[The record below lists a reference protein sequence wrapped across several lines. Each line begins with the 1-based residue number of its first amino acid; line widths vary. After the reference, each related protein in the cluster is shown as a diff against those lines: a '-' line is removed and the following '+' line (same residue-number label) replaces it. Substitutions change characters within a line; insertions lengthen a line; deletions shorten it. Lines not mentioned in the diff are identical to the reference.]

1 MLKVVSTNIVSPL
14 GMSSQ
19 ENWRAVMQGRSA
31 LRRLENYKGIPLPF
45 VASVFTPEQVEEL
58 AIEGFTRFESLAI
71 RSIAEAL
78 THTDLDVHGERTI
91 FILSTTKADV
101 EELGFA
107 EERDGDYHRPALSA
121 QRIAEHIGIGGGAIV
136 CCNACISGVS
146 AQILADRL
154 ISAGHYNNAVV
165 CGADLVSSFTASG
178 FLSFK
183 SLSNEAC
190 RPFDADRQGLNLGEA
205 AATIVF
211 TRADSLREGDWLFE
225 RGEMDNDAFHL
236 STPAPSGEGARKVLE
251 AVMKG
256 RDVSELAFVSAH
268 GTATMFNDQM
278 ESVAIEKAGL
288 SAVPLTALKGW
299 FGHTLGA
306 SGVLEVIF
314 GMMAVSES
322 VVLPLR
328 GFREIGVSGKV
339 NLSSELRATDK
350 NSFLKMISGFGGCNA
365 AALYRR
371 VREGKERETAPEL
384 KEADHSMSEAVPELK
399 ETAHLEAAHLEAA
412 HLEAAHSMGETA
424 PSLKELHRVHILPDG
439 VTLDGKPLPIQS
451 QGAGLL
457 SEIYKKYVGDYPKY
471 HKMDALSRLAFLA
484 TELLLSRGDVPQ
496 DSKRATILF
505 NRTSSVVADRCHLG
519 SIAKPGEFYPSPSV
533 FLGTLPN
540 IATGEIAIRHGYTGE
555 TSLYITDFRD
565 EALMEKVVS
574 SSFSQGGFR
583 SLICGFVDCESVD
596 SGFVNS
602 EFVDGDRGDRFEA
615 DLKILVS
622 NNFRNN

>member
-58 AIEGFTRFESLAI
+58 AVEGFTRFESLAI
-71 RSIAEAL
+71 RSITEAL

-107 EERDGDYHRPALSA
+107 AERDGDYHRPALSA
-121 QRIAEHIGIGGGAIV
+121 QRIAEHVGIGGGAIV

-154 ISAGHYNNAVV
+154 ISCGHYDNAVV

-211 TRADSLREGDWLFE
+211 TRADSLRDGDWLFE

-256 RDVSELAFVSAH
+256 RDASELAFVSAH

-288 SAVPLTALKGW
+288 SSVPLTALKGW

-306 SGVLEVIF
+306 SGVLEVIL

-339 NLSSELRATDK
+339 NLSPELRATDK

-371 VREGKERETAPEL
+371 VRAGMERETAPGLE
-384 KEADHSMSEAVPELK
+384 KAAHSKGETAPELK
-399 ETAHLEAAHLEAA
+399 ETAHLMGEAAP
-412 HLEAAHSMGETA
+412 G
-424 PSLKELHRVHILPDG
+424 LKELHRVHILPDG
-439 VTLDGKPLPIQS
+439 VTLDGRPLPVQS

-457 SEIYKKYVGDYPKY
+457 SEIYRKYVGDYPKY

-496 DSKRATILF
+496 DSERATILF

-519 SIAKPGEFYPSPSV
+519 SIAKSGEFYPSPSV

-565 EALMEKVVS
+565 EALMKKVVS
-574 SSFSQGGFR
+574 SSFSLGGFR
-583 SLICGFVDCESVD
+583 SLICGFVDCEFVD
-596 SGFVNS
+596 S
-602 EFVDGDRGDRFEA
+602 FEA
-615 DLKILVS
+615 ELKILV
-622 NNFRNN
+622 RNN

>member
-58 AIEGFTRFESLAI
+58 ALEGFTRFESLAI
-71 RSIAEAL
+71 RSVTEAL

-107 EERDGDYHRPALSA
+107 AERDGDYHRPALSA
-121 QRIAEHIGIGGGAIV
+121 QRIAEYVGIGGGAIV

-154 ISAGHYNNAVV
+154 ISTGHYDNAVV

-211 TRADSLREGDWLFE
+211 TRADSLREGDWLLE
-225 RGEMDNDAFHL
+225 HGEMDNDAFHL

-256 RDVSELAFVSAH
+256 RDASELAFVSAH

-306 SGVLEVIF
+306 SGVLEVIL

-339 NLSSELRATDK
+339 NVSSELRATDK

-371 VREGKERETAPEL
+371 VREGKERETVPEL
-384 KEADHSMSEAVPELK
+384 KEADHSK
-399 ETAHLEAAHLEAA
+399 
-412 HLEAAHSMGETA
+412 GETA
-424 PSLKELHRVHILPDG
+424 PSLKELHRVHILPDR
-439 VTLDGKPLPIQS
+439 VTLDGRPLPIQS

-457 SEIYKKYVGDYPKY
+457 SEIYRKYVGDYPKY

-496 DSKRATILF
+496 DSGRATILF

-565 EALMEKVVS
+565 EALMKKVVS

-583 SLICGFVDCESVD
+583 SLICGFVDCEFVD
-596 SGFVNS
+596 GGFVNN

-615 DLKILVS
+615 DLKILV
-622 NNFRNN
+622 RNN

>member
-71 RSIAEAL
+71 RSVTEAL

-101 EELGFA
+101 EELGFTA
-107 EERDGDYHRPALSA
+107 ERDGDYHRPALSA
-121 QRIAEHIGIGGGAIV
+121 QRIAGHIGIGGGVIV

-154 ISAGHYNNAVV
+154 ISTGHYDNAVV

-256 RDVSELAFVSAH
+256 RDASELAFVSAH

-306 SGVLEVIF
+306 SGVLEVIL

-339 NLSSELRATDK
+339 NVSSELRATDK

-384 KEADHSMSEAVPELK
+384 KEA
-399 ETAHLEAAHLEAA
+399 
-412 HLEAAHSMGETA
+412 AHSMGETVPELKEVA
-424 PSLKELHRVHILPDG
+424 HSMGEAVPSLKELHRVHILPDG

-496 DSKRATILF
+496 DSGRATILF

-565 EALMEKVVS
+565 EALMKKVVS

-583 SLICGFVDCESVD
+583 SLICGFVDCEFVD
-596 SGFVNS
+596 GGFVNS

-615 DLKILVS
+615 DLKILV
-622 NNFRNN
+622 RNN

>member
-58 AIEGFTRFESLAI
+58 AVEGFTRFESLAI
-71 RSIAEAL
+71 RSITEAL

-107 EERDGDYHRPALSA
+107 AEMDGDYHRPALSA
-121 QRIAEHIGIGGGAIV
+121 QRIAEHVGIGGGAIV

-154 ISAGHYNNAVV
+154 ISCGHYDNAVV

-211 TRADSLREGDWLFE
+211 TRADSLRDGDWLFE

-256 RDVSELAFVSAH
+256 RDASELAFVSAH

-288 SAVPLTALKGW
+288 SSVPLTALKGW

-306 SGVLEVIF
+306 SGVLEVIS

-339 NLSSELRATDK
+339 NLSPELRATDK

-371 VREGKERETAPEL
+371 VREGMERETAPGLE
-384 KEADHSMSEAVPELK
+384 EAAHSKGETAPELK
-399 ETAHLEAAHLEAA
+399 ETAHLMGEAAP
-412 HLEAAHSMGETA
+412 G
-424 PSLKELHRVHILPDG
+424 LKELHRIHILPDG
-439 VTLDGKPLPIQS
+439 VTLDGRPLPVQS

-457 SEIYKKYVGDYPKY
+457 SEIYRKYVGDYPKY
-471 HKMDALSRLAFLA
+471 HKMDSLSRLAFLA

-496 DSKRATILF
+496 DSERATILF

-565 EALMEKVVS
+565 EALMKKVVS
-574 SSFSQGGFR
+574 SSFSLGGFR
-583 SLICGFVDCESVD
+583 SLICGFVDCE
-596 SGFVNS
+596 
-602 EFVDGDRGDRFEA
+602 FVDGDRGNRFEA
-615 DLKILVS
+615 DLKILVK
-622 NNFRNN
+622 NIG

>member
-58 AIEGFTRFESLAI
+58 AVEGFTRFESLAI
-71 RSIAEAL
+71 RSITEAL

-107 EERDGDYHRPALSA
+107 AERDGDYHRPALSA
-121 QRIAEHIGIGGGAIV
+121 QRIAEHVGIGGGAIV

-154 ISAGHYNNAVV
+154 ISCGHYDNAVV

-211 TRADSLREGDWLFE
+211 TRADSLRDGDWLFE

-256 RDVSELAFVSAH
+256 RDASELAFVSAH

-288 SAVPLTALKGW
+288 SSVPLTALKGW

-306 SGVLEVIF
+306 SGVLEVIL

-339 NLSSELRATDK
+339 NLSPELRATDK

-371 VREGKERETAPEL
+371 VREGMERETAPEL
-384 KEADHSMSEAVPELK
+384 KE
-399 ETAHLEAAHLEAA
+399 TAHLMGEAAP
-412 HLEAAHSMGETA
+412 G
-424 PSLKELHRVHILPDG
+424 LKELHRVHILPDG
-439 VTLDGKPLPIQS
+439 VTLDGMRLSVQS

-457 SEIYKKYVGDYPKY
+457 SEIYRKYVRDYPKY
-471 HKMDALSRLAFLA
+471 HKMDSLSRLAFLA

-496 DSKRATILF
+496 DSERATILF

-565 EALMEKVVS
+565 EALMKKVVG
-574 SSFSQGGFR
+574 SSFSLGGFR
-583 SLICGFVDCESVD
+583 SLICGFVDC
-596 SGFVNS
+596 
-602 EFVDGDRGDRFEA
+602 DRGDSFEA
-615 DLKILVS
+615 DLKILVK
-622 NNFRNN
+622 NIG

>member
-45 VASVFTPEQVEEL
+45 VASVFTPEQVEKL
-58 AIEGFTRFESLAI
+58 AVEGFTRFESLAI
-71 RSIAEAL
+71 RSITEAL

-107 EERDGDYHRPALSA
+107 AERDGDYHRPALSA
-121 QRIAEHIGIGGGAIV
+121 QRIAEHVGIGGGAIV

-154 ISAGHYNNAVV
+154 ISCGHYDNAVV

-211 TRADSLREGDWLFE
+211 TRADSLRDGDWLFE

-256 RDVSELAFVSAH
+256 RDASELAFVSAH

-288 SAVPLTALKGW
+288 SSVPLTALKGW

-306 SGVLEVIF
+306 SGVLEVIL

-339 NLSSELRATDK
+339 NLSPELRATDK

-371 VREGKERETAPEL
+371 VREGMERETVPGLEKAAHSKGETAPEL
-384 KEADHSMSEAVPELK
+384 KE
-399 ETAHLEAAHLEAA
+399 T
-412 HLEAAHSMGETA
+412 AHSMGEAA
-424 PSLKELHRVHILPDG
+424 PGLKELHRVHILPDG
-439 VTLDGKPLPIQS
+439 VTLDGRPLPVQS

-457 SEIYKKYVGDYPKY
+457 SEIYRKYVGDYPKY
-471 HKMDALSRLAFLA
+471 HKMDSLSRLAFLA

-496 DSKRATILF
+496 DSGRATILF

-565 EALMEKVVS
+565 EALMKKVVS
-574 SSFSQGGFR
+574 SSFSPGGFR
-583 SLICGFVDCESVD
+583 SLICGFVDC
-596 SGFVNS
+596 
-602 EFVDGDRGDRFEA
+602 DRGDSFEA
-615 DLKILVS
+615 DLKILVK
-622 NNFRNN
+622 NIG

>member
-58 AIEGFTRFESLAI
+58 AVGGFTRFESLAI
-71 RSIAEAL
+71 RSITEAL

-107 EERDGDYHRPALSA
+107 TERDGDYHRPALSA
-121 QRIAEHIGIGGGAIV
+121 QRIAEHVGIGGGAIV

-154 ISAGHYNNAVV
+154 ISCGHYDNAVV

-190 RPFDADRQGLNLGEA
+190 RLFDADRQGLNLGEA

-211 TRADSLREGDWLFE
+211 TRADSLRDGDWLFE

-256 RDVSELAFVSAH
+256 RDASELAFVSAH

-288 SAVPLTALKGW
+288 SSVPLTALKGW

-306 SGVLEVIF
+306 SGVLEVIL

-339 NLSSELRATDK
+339 NLSPELRATDK

-371 VREGKERETAPEL
+371 VREGMERETVPGLEDA
-384 KEADHSMSEAVPELK
+384 AHSKGETAPELK
-399 ETAHLEAAHLEAA
+399 ETAHLMGEAAP
-412 HLEAAHSMGETA
+412 G
-424 PSLKELHRVHILPDG
+424 LKELHRVHILPDG
-439 VTLDGKPLPIQS
+439 VTLDGRPLPVQS

-457 SEIYKKYVGDYPKY
+457 SEIYRKYVGDYPKY

-496 DSKRATILF
+496 DSGRATILF

-565 EALMEKVVS
+565 EALMKKVVS
-574 SSFSQGGFR
+574 SSFSLGGFR
-583 SLICGFVDCESVD
+583 SLICGFVDC
-596 SGFVNS
+596 
-602 EFVDGDRGDRFEA
+602 DRGDSFEA
-615 DLKILVS
+615 DLKILVK
-622 NNFRNN
+622 NIG

>member
-1 MLKVVSTNIVSPL
+1 M
-14 GMSSQ
+14 
-19 ENWRAVMQGRSA
+19 
-31 LRRLENYKGIPLPF
+31 
-45 VASVFTPEQVEEL
+45 
-58 AIEGFTRFESLAI
+58 
-71 RSIAEAL
+71 
-78 THTDLDVHGERTI
+78 
-91 FILSTTKADV
+91 
-101 EELGFA
+101 
-107 EERDGDYHRPALSA
+107 
-121 QRIAEHIGIGGGAIV
+121 
-136 CCNACISGVS
+136 
-146 AQILADRL
+146 
-154 ISAGHYNNAVV
+154 
-165 CGADLVSSFTASG
+165 SSFTASG

-211 TRADSLREGDWLFE
+211 TRADNLREGDWLFE

-256 RDVSELAFVSAH
+256 RDASELAFVSAH

-288 SAVPLTALKGW
+288 SSVPLTALKGW

-306 SGVLEVIF
+306 SGVLEVIL

-339 NLSSELRATDK
+339 NISPELRATDK

-371 VREGKERETAPEL
+371 VREGMERETAPGLE
-384 KEADHSMSEAVPELK
+384 KAAHSKGETAPELK
-399 ETAHLEAAHLEAA
+399 ETAHLMGEAAP
-412 HLEAAHSMGETA
+412 G
-424 PSLKELHRVHILPDG
+424 LKELHRVHILPDG
-439 VTLDGKPLPIQS
+439 VTLDGRPLPVQS

-457 SEIYKKYVGDYPKY
+457 SEIYRKYVGDYPKY

-496 DSKRATILF
+496 DSGRATILF

-565 EALMEKVVS
+565 EALMKKVVG
-574 SSFSQGGFR
+574 SSFSMGGFR
-583 SLICGFVDCESVD
+583 SLICGFVDC
-596 SGFVNS
+596 
-602 EFVDGDRGDRFEA
+602 DRGDSFEA
-615 DLKILVS
+615 DLKILVK
-622 NNFRNN
+622 NIG

>member
-19 ENWRAVMQGRSA
+19 ENWRAVMQGRSS

-58 AIEGFTRFESLAI
+58 AVEGFTRFESLAI
-71 RSIAEAL
+71 RSITEAL

-107 EERDGDYHRPALSA
+107 AERDGDYHRPALSA
-121 QRIAEHIGIGGGAIV
+121 QRIAEHVGIGGGAIV

-154 ISAGHYNNAVV
+154 ISCGHYDDAVV

-211 TRADSLREGDWLFE
+211 TRADSLRDGDWLFE

-256 RDVSELAFVSAH
+256 RDASELAFVSAH

-288 SAVPLTALKGW
+288 SSVPLTALKGW

-306 SGVLEVIF
+306 SGVLEVIL

-339 NLSSELRATDK
+339 NLSPELRATDK

-371 VREGKERETAPEL
+371 VRAGMERETAPGLEKAAHSKGETAPEL
-384 KEADHSMSEAVPELK
+384 KK
-399 ETAHLEAAHLEAA
+399 TANL
-412 HLEAAHSMGETA
+412 MGETA
-424 PSLKELHRVHILPDG
+424 PGLKELHRVHILPDG
-439 VTLDGKPLPIQS
+439 VTLDGRPLPVQS

-457 SEIYKKYVGDYPKY
+457 SEIYRKYVGDYPKY

-496 DSKRATILF
+496 DSGRATILF

-565 EALMEKVVS
+565 EALMKKVVS
-574 SSFSQGGFR
+574 SSFSLGGFR
-583 SLICGFVDCESVD
+583 SLICGFVDC
-596 SGFVNS
+596 
-602 EFVDGDRGDRFEA
+602 DRGDSFEA
-615 DLKILVS
+615 DLKILVK
-622 NNFRNN
+622 NIG

>member
-19 ENWRAVMQGRSA
+19 ENWHAVMQGRSA

-71 RSIAEAL
+71 HSIAEAL

-101 EELGFA
+101 EELGFTA
-107 EERDGDYHRPALSA
+107 ERDGDYHRPALSA
-121 QRIAEHIGIGGGAIV
+121 KRIAEHVGIGGGAIV

-154 ISAGHYNNAVV
+154 ISTGHYDNAVV

-256 RDVSELAFVSAH
+256 RDASELAFVSAH

-306 SGVLEVIF
+306 SGVLEVIL

-339 NLSSELRATDK
+339 NVSSELRATDK

-384 KEADHSMSEAVPELK
+384 KEADHSMSETVPELK
-399 ETAHLEAAHLEAA
+399 ETAHLEAAHL
-412 HLEAAHSMGETA
+412 MGEA
-424 PSLKELHRVHILPDG
+424 VPSLKELHRVHILPDG

-457 SEIYKKYVGDYPKY
+457 SEIYRKYVGDYPKY

-565 EALMEKVVS
+565 EALMKKVVS

-583 SLICGFVDCESVD
+583 SLICGFVDC
-596 SGFVNS
+596 GFVNR
-602 EFVDGDRGDRFEA
+602 EFADGDRGDRFEA
-615 DLKILVS
+615 DLKILV
-622 NNFRNN
+622 RNN

>member
-58 AIEGFTRFESLAI
+58 AVEGFTRFESLAI
-71 RSIAEAL
+71 RSITEAL

-107 EERDGDYHRPALSA
+107 AERDGDYHRPALSA
-121 QRIAEHIGIGGGAIV
+121 QRIAEHVGIGGGAIV

-154 ISAGHYNNAVV
+154 ISCGHYDNAVV

-211 TRADSLREGDWLFE
+211 TRADSLRDGDWLFE

-256 RDVSELAFVSAH
+256 RDASELAFVSAH

-288 SAVPLTALKGW
+288 SSVPLTALKGW

-306 SGVLEVIF
+306 SGVLEVIL

-339 NLSSELRATDK
+339 NLSPELRATDK

-371 VREGKERETAPEL
+371 VREGMERETAPGLE
-384 KEADHSMSEAVPELK
+384 KAAHSKGETAPELK
-399 ETAHLEAAHLEAA
+399 ETAHLMGEAAP
-412 HLEAAHSMGETA
+412 G
-424 PSLKELHRVHILPDG
+424 LKELHRVHILPDG
-439 VTLDGKPLPIQS
+439 VTLDGMRLSVQS

-457 SEIYKKYVGDYPKY
+457 SEIYRKYVRDYPKY
-471 HKMDALSRLAFLA
+471 HKMDSLSRLAFLA

-496 DSKRATILF
+496 DSERATILF

-565 EALMEKVVS
+565 EALMKKVVG
-574 SSFSQGGFR
+574 SSFSLGGFR
-583 SLICGFVDCESVD
+583 SLICGFVDC
-596 SGFVNS
+596 
-602 EFVDGDRGDRFEA
+602 DRGDSFEA
-615 DLKILVS
+615 DLKILVK
-622 NNFRNN
+622 NIG

>member
-19 ENWRAVMQGRSA
+19 ENWHAVMQGRSA

-45 VASVFTPEQVEEL
+45 VASVFTLEQVEDL

-71 RSIAEAL
+71 RSVTEAL

-107 EERDGDYHRPALSA
+107 AERDGDYHRPALSA
-121 QRIAEHIGIGGGAIV
+121 KRIAEHVGIGGGAIV

-154 ISAGHYNNAVV
+154 ISAGHYDNAVV

-211 TRADSLREGDWLFE
+211 TRADSLREGNWLFE
-225 RGEMDNDAFHL
+225 CGEMDNDAFHL

-256 RDVSELAFVSAH
+256 RDASELAFVSAH

-306 SGVLEVIF
+306 SGVLEVIL

-339 NLSSELRATDK
+339 NVSSGLRATDK
-350 NSFLKMISGFGGCNA
+350 DSFLKMISGFGGCNA
-365 AALYRR
+365 AAFYRR
-371 VREGKERETAPEL
+371 VREGKERETVPEL
-384 KEADHSMSEAVPELK
+384 KEADHSMSETAPGLK
-399 ETAHLEAAHLEAA
+399 ETAHLET
-412 HLEAAHSMGETA
+412 AHSKGEA
-424 PSLKELHRVHILPDG
+424 VPSLKELHRVHILPDG

-457 SEIYKKYVGDYPKY
+457 SEIYRKYVGDYPKY

-496 DSKRATILF
+496 DSGRATILF

-540 IATGEIAIRHGYTGE
+540 IATGEITIRHGYTGE

-565 EALMEKVVS
+565 EALMKKVVS

-583 SLICGFVDCESVD
+583 SLICGFVDCEFVD
-596 SGFVNS
+596 GGFVNR

-615 DLKILVS
+615 DLKILVK
-622 NNFRNN
+622 NIG

>member
-58 AIEGFTRFESLAI
+58 AIDGFTRFESLAI
-71 RSIAEAL
+71 HSIAEAL

-101 EELGFA
+101 EELGFTA
-107 EERDGDYHRPALSA
+107 ERDGDYHRPALSA
-121 QRIAEHIGIGGGAIV
+121 QRIAEYVGIGGGAIV

-154 ISAGHYNNAVV
+154 ISTGHYDNAVV

-211 TRADSLREGDWLFE
+211 TRADSRREGDWLFE

-256 RDVSELAFVSAH
+256 RDASELAFVSAH

-306 SGVLEVIF
+306 SGVLEVIL
-314 GMMAVSES
+314 GMKAVSES

-328 GFREIGVSGKV
+328 GFMEIGVSGKV
-339 NLSSELRATDK
+339 NVSSELRATDK

-371 VREGKERETAPEL
+371 VREGKEREAVPEL
-384 KEADHSMSEAVPELK
+384 KEADHSMGEIAPELK
-399 ETAHLEAAHLEAA
+399 ETDHL
-412 HLEAAHSMGETA
+412 MGETA
-424 PSLKELHRVHILPDG
+424 PSLKELHRVHILPDR
-439 VTLDGKPLPIQS
+439 VTLDGRPLPIQS

-457 SEIYKKYVGDYPKY
+457 SEIYRKYVGDYPKY

-496 DSKRATILF
+496 DSGRATILF

-565 EALMEKVVS
+565 EALMKNVIG

-583 SLICGFVDCESVD
+583 SLICGFVDCE
-596 SGFVNS
+596 FVNS

-615 DLKILVS
+615 DLKILV
-622 NNFRNN
+622 RNN

>member
-45 VASVFTPEQVEEL
+45 VASVFTLEQVEEL
-58 AIEGFTRFESLAI
+58 AVEGFTRFESLAI
-71 RSIAEAL
+71 RSITEAL
-78 THTDLDVHGERTI
+78 IHTDLDVHGERTI

-107 EERDGDYHRPALSA
+107 TERDGDYHRPALSA
-121 QRIAEHIGIGGGAIV
+121 QRIAEHVGIGGGAIV

-154 ISAGHYNNAVV
+154 ISCGHYDNAVV

-211 TRADSLREGDWLFE
+211 TRADSLRDGDWLFE

-256 RDVSELAFVSAH
+256 RDASELAFVSAH

-288 SAVPLTALKGW
+288 SSVPLTALKGW

-306 SGVLEVIF
+306 SGVLEVIL

-339 NLSSELRATDK
+339 NLSPELRATDK

-371 VREGKERETAPEL
+371 VREGMERETAPEL
-384 KEADHSMSEAVPELK
+384 KG
-399 ETAHLEAAHLEAA
+399 TAHLMGEAAP
-412 HLEAAHSMGETA
+412 G
-424 PSLKELHRVHILPDG
+424 LKELHRVHILPDG
-439 VTLDGKPLPIQS
+439 VTLDGRPLPVQS

-457 SEIYKKYVGDYPKY
+457 SEIYRKYVGDYPKY
-471 HKMDALSRLAFLA
+471 HKMDSLSRLAFLA
-484 TELLLSRGDVPQ
+484 TELLLSRGNVPQ
-496 DSKRATILF
+496 DSGRATILF

-565 EALMEKVVS
+565 EALMKKVVS
-574 SSFSQGGFR
+574 SSFSLGGFR
-583 SLICGFVDCESVD
+583 SLICGFVDC
-596 SGFVNS
+596 
-602 EFVDGDRGDRFEA
+602 DRGDSFEA
-615 DLKILVS
+615 DLKILV
-622 NNFRNN
+622 RNN

>member
-71 RSIAEAL
+71 RSITEAL

-107 EERDGDYHRPALSA
+107 AERDGDYHRPALSA
-121 QRIAEHIGIGGGAIV
+121 KRIAEHVGIGGGAIV

-154 ISAGHYNNAVV
+154 ISAGYYNNAVV

-236 STPAPSGEGARKVLE
+236 STPAPSGEGAKKVLE

-256 RDVSELAFVSAH
+256 RDASELAFVSAH

-306 SGVLEVIF
+306 SGVLEVIL

-339 NLSSELRATDK
+339 NVSSELRVTDK

-371 VREGKERETAPEL
+371 VRVGMEQEAVSGLEEAAHSKGET
-384 KEADHSMSEAVPELK
+384 VPELK
-399 ETAHLEAAHLEAA
+399 ETAHLETAHL
-412 HLEAAHSMGETA
+412 MGEA
-424 PSLKELHRVHILPDG
+424 VPSLKELHRVHILPDR

-451 QGAGLL
+451 HGAGLL
-457 SEIYKKYVGDYPKY
+457 SEIYRNYVGDYPKY

-565 EALMEKVVS
+565 EALMKKVVG
-574 SSFSQGGFR
+574 SSFSQGGFW
-583 SLICGFVDCESVD
+583 SLICGFVDCEFVD
-596 SGFVNS
+596 GGFVNS
-602 EFVDGDRGDRFEA
+602 EFVDGDRRDRFEA
-615 DLKILVS
+615 DLKILV
-622 NNFRNN
+622 RNN

>member
-58 AIEGFTRFESLAI
+58 AVEGFTRFESLAI
-71 RSIAEAL
+71 RSITEAL

-107 EERDGDYHRPALSA
+107 AERDGDYHRPALSA
-121 QRIAEHIGIGGGAIV
+121 QRIAEHVGIGGGAIV

-154 ISAGHYNNAVV
+154 ISCGHYDNAVV

-211 TRADSLREGDWLFE
+211 TRADSLRDGDWLFE

-236 STPAPSGEGARKVLE
+236 STPAPSGEGARKVME

-256 RDVSELAFVSAH
+256 RDASELAFISAH

-288 SAVPLTALKGW
+288 SSVPLTALKGW

-306 SGVLEVIF
+306 SGVLEVIL

-339 NLSSELRATDK
+339 NLSPELRATDK

-371 VREGKERETAPEL
+371 VREGMERETVPGLEKAAHSKGETAPEL
-384 KEADHSMSEAVPELK
+384 KE
-399 ETAHLEAAHLEAA
+399 T
-412 HLEAAHSMGETA
+412 AHSMGEAA
-424 PSLKELHRVHILPDG
+424 PGLKELHRVHILPDG
-439 VTLDGKPLPIQS
+439 VTLDGRPLPVQS
-451 QGAGLL
+451 HGAGLL
-457 SEIYKKYVGDYPKY
+457 SEIYRKYVGDYPKY

-484 TELLLSRGDVPQ
+484 AELLLSRGDVPQ
-496 DSKRATILF
+496 DSERATILF

-565 EALMEKVVS
+565 EALMKKVVG
-574 SSFSQGGFR
+574 SSFSLGGFR
-583 SLICGFVDCESVD
+583 SLICGFVDC
-596 SGFVNS
+596 
-602 EFVDGDRGDRFEA
+602 DRGDSFEA
-615 DLKILVS
+615 DLKILVK
-622 NNFRNN
+622 NIG

>member
-14 GMSSQ
+14 GMSSK

-58 AIEGFTRFESLAI
+58 AVEGFTRFESLAI
-71 RSIAEAL
+71 RSITEAL

-101 EELGFA
+101 EELGFV
-107 EERDGDYHRPALSA
+107 EEMDGDYHRPALSA
-121 QRIAEHIGIGGGAIV
+121 QRIAEHVGIGGGAIV

-154 ISAGHYNNAVV
+154 ISCGHYDNAVV

-211 TRADSLREGDWLFE
+211 TRADSLRDGDWLFE

-256 RDVSELAFVSAH
+256 RDDSELAFVSVH

-288 SAVPLTALKGW
+288 SSVPLTALKGW

-306 SGVLEVIF
+306 SGVLEVIL

-339 NLSSELRATDK
+339 NLSPELRATDK

-371 VREGKERETAPEL
+371 VREGMERETAPGLEKAAHSKGETAPEL
-384 KEADHSMSEAVPELK
+384 KD
-399 ETAHLEAAHLEAA
+399 TAHLMGEAAP
-412 HLEAAHSMGETA
+412 G
-424 PSLKELHRVHILPDG
+424 LKELHRVHILPDG
-439 VTLDGKPLPIQS
+439 VTLDGRPLPVQS

-457 SEIYKKYVGDYPKY
+457 SEIYRKYVGDYPKY

-496 DSKRATILF
+496 DSGRATILF

-565 EALMEKVVS
+565 EALMKKVVS
-574 SSFSQGGFR
+574 SSFSLGGFR
-583 SLICGFVDCESVD
+583 SLICGFVDC
-596 SGFVNS
+596 
-602 EFVDGDRGDRFEA
+602 DRGDSFEA
-615 DLKILVS
+615 DLKILVK
-622 NNFRNN
+622 NIG

>member
-58 AIEGFTRFESLAI
+58 AVEGFTRFESLAI
-71 RSIAEAL
+71 RSIKEAL

-107 EERDGDYHRPALSA
+107 AERDGDYHRPALSA
-121 QRIAEHIGIGGGAIV
+121 QRIAEHVGIGGGAIV

-154 ISAGHYNNAVV
+154 ISCGHYDNAVV

-211 TRADSLREGDWLFE
+211 TRADSLRDGDWLFE

-256 RDVSELAFVSAH
+256 RDASELAFVSAH

-288 SAVPLTALKGW
+288 SSVPLTALKGW

-306 SGVLEVIF
+306 SGVLEVIL

-339 NLSSELRATDK
+339 NLSPELRATDK

-371 VREGKERETAPEL
+371 VREGMERETAPGLEKTAHSKGETAPEL
-384 KEADHSMSEAVPELK
+384 KE
-399 ETAHLEAAHLEAA
+399 T
-412 HLEAAHSMGETA
+412 AHSMGEAA
-424 PSLKELHRVHILPDG
+424 PGLKELHRVHILPDG
-439 VTLDGKPLPIQS
+439 VTLDGRPLPVQS

-457 SEIYKKYVGDYPKY
+457 SEIYRKYVGDYPKY

-496 DSKRATILF
+496 DSGRATILF

-519 SIAKPGEFYPSPSV
+519 SIAKPGEFYPGPSV

-565 EALMEKVVS
+565 EALMKKVVS
-574 SSFSQGGFR
+574 SSFSPGGFR
-583 SLICGFVDCESVD
+583 SLICGFVDC
-596 SGFVNS
+596 
-602 EFVDGDRGDRFEA
+602 DRGDSFEA
-615 DLKILVS
+615 DLKILVK
-622 NNFRNN
+622 NIG

>member
-45 VASVFTPEQVEEL
+45 VASVFTPEQVEDL

-71 RSIAEAL
+71 RSITEAL

-107 EERDGDYHRPALSA
+107 AERDGDYHRPALSA
-121 QRIAEHIGIGGGAIV
+121 QRIAEHVGIGGGAIV

-154 ISAGHYNNAVV
+154 ISAGYYDNAVV

-211 TRADSLREGDWLFE
+211 MRADSLREGDWLFE

-251 AVMKG
+251 AVMKE
-256 RDVSELAFVSAH
+256 RDASELAFVSAH

-339 NLSSELRATDK
+339 NVSSELRATDK

-371 VREGKERETAPEL
+371 VREGKERETVPEL
-384 KEADHSMSEAVPELK
+384 KEADHSMSETAPELK
-399 ETAHLEAAHLEAA
+399 ETAHLEAAH
-412 HLEAAHSMGETA
+412 SMGEA
-424 PSLKELHRVHILPDG
+424 VPSLKELHRVHILPDG

-451 QGAGLL
+451 QGAGVL
-457 SEIYKKYVGDYPKY
+457 SEIYRKYVGDYPKY

-496 DSKRATILF
+496 DSGRATILF

-565 EALMEKVVS
+565 EALMKNVIG

>member
-45 VASVFTPEQVEEL
+45 VASVFTPEQVEKL
-58 AIEGFTRFESLAI
+58 AVEGFTRFESLAI
-71 RSIAEAL
+71 RSITEAL

-101 EELGFA
+101 EELGFV

-121 QRIAEHIGIGGGAIV
+121 QRIAEHVGIGGGAIV

-154 ISAGHYNNAVV
+154 ISCGHYDNAVV

-211 TRADSLREGDWLFE
+211 TRADSLRDGDWLFE

-256 RDVSELAFVSAH
+256 RDASELAFVSAH

-288 SAVPLTALKGW
+288 SSVPLTALKGW

-306 SGVLEVIF
+306 SGVLEVIL

-339 NLSSELRATDK
+339 NLSPELRATDK

-371 VREGKERETAPEL
+371 VREGMERETAPGLEKAAHSKGETAPEL
-384 KEADHSMSEAVPELK
+384 KE
-399 ETAHLEAAHLEAA
+399 T
-412 HLEAAHSMGETA
+412 AHSMGEAA
-424 PSLKELHRVHILPDG
+424 PGLKELHRVHILPDG
-439 VTLDGKPLPIQS
+439 VTLDGRPLPVQS

-457 SEIYKKYVGDYPKY
+457 SEIYRKYVGDYPKY

-496 DSKRATILF
+496 DSGRATILF

-565 EALMEKVVS
+565 EALMKKVVS
-574 SSFSQGGFR
+574 SSFSLGGFR
-583 SLICGFVDCESVD
+583 SLICGFVDC
-596 SGFVNS
+596 
-602 EFVDGDRGDRFEA
+602 DRGDSFEA
-615 DLKILVS
+615 DLKILVK
-622 NNFRNN
+622 NIG

>member
-71 RSIAEAL
+71 RSITEAL

-107 EERDGDYHRPALSA
+107 AERDGDYHRPALSA
-121 QRIAEHIGIGGGAIV
+121 KRIAEHIGIGGGAIV

-154 ISAGHYNNAVV
+154 ISAGHYDNAVV

-256 RDVSELAFVSAH
+256 RDASELAFVSAH

-339 NLSSELRATDK
+339 NVSSELRATDK

-371 VREGKERETAPEL
+371 VRVGMGQEAVPGLE
-384 KEADHSMSEAVPELK
+384 EADHSKVETAPELK
-399 ETAHLEAAHLEAA
+399 ETAHLEAD
-412 HLEAAHSMGETA
+412 HSMGETA

-451 QGAGLL
+451 QGAGVL
-457 SEIYKKYVGDYPKY
+457 SEIYRKYVGDYPKY

-496 DSKRATILF
+496 DSGRATILF

-565 EALMEKVVS
+565 EALMGKVVG

-583 SLICGFVDCESVD
+583 SLICGFVDCE
-596 SGFVNS
+596 FA
-602 EFVDGDRGDRFEA
+602 DGDRGDRFEA
-615 DLKILVS
+615 DLKILV
-622 NNFRNN
+622 RNN

>member
-71 RSIAEAL
+71 RSITEAL

-121 QRIAEHIGIGGGAIV
+121 QRIAEHVGIGGGAIV

-154 ISAGHYNNAVV
+154 ISTGHYDNAVV

-225 RGEMDNDAFHL
+225 CGEMDNDAFHL

-256 RDVSELAFVSAH
+256 RDASELAFVSAH

-306 SGVLEVIF
+306 SGVLEVIL

-339 NLSSELRATDK
+339 NVSSELRATDK

-371 VREGKERETAPEL
+371 VREGKEREAVPEL
-384 KEADHSMSEAVPELK
+384 KETAHSMSETAPELK
-399 ETAHLEAAHLEAA
+399 ETAHLEAD
-412 HLEAAHSMGETA
+412 HSMGEA
-424 PSLKELHRVHILPDG
+424 VPSLKELHRVHILPGG

-457 SEIYKKYVGDYPKY
+457 REIYRKYVGDYPKY

-505 NRTSSVVADRCHLG
+505 NRTSSVVTDRCHLG

-565 EALMEKVVS
+565 EALMKNVIG

-583 SLICGFVDCESVD
+583 SLICGFVDCE
-596 SGFVNS
+596 FVNS

-615 DLKILVS
+615 DLKILV
-622 NNFRNN
+622 RNN

>member
-45 VASVFTPEQVEEL
+45 VASVFTPEQVEDL

-71 RSIAEAL
+71 RSVTEAL
-78 THTDLDVHGERTI
+78 THMDLDVHGERTI

-121 QRIAEHIGIGGGAIV
+121 KRIAEHVGIGGGAIV

-154 ISAGHYNNAVV
+154 ISAGYYDNAVV

-211 TRADSLREGDWLFE
+211 TRADSLREGDWLLE
-225 RGEMDNDAFHL
+225 HGEMDNDAFHL
-236 STPAPSGEGARKVLE
+236 STPAQSGEGARKVLE

-256 RDVSELAFVSAH
+256 RDASELAFVSAH

-306 SGVLEVIF
+306 SGVLEVIL

-371 VREGKERETAPEL
+371 VRVGMEQETVPELKEAAHSMGETAPEL
-384 KEADHSMSEAVPELK
+384 KEAAHSMS
-399 ETAHLEAAHLEAA
+399 
-412 HLEAAHSMGETA
+412 ETA

-457 SEIYKKYVGDYPKY
+457 SEIYRKYVGDYPKY

-496 DSKRATILF
+496 DSNRATILF

-519 SIAKPGEFYPSPSV
+519 SIAKQGEFYPSPSV

-565 EALMEKVVS
+565 EALMKKVVS

-583 SLICGFVDCESVD
+583 SLICGFVDCEFVD
-596 SGFVNS
+596 GGFVNR
-602 EFVDGDRGDRFEA
+602 EFVDGDRRDRFEA
-615 DLKILVS
+615 DLKILV
-622 NNFRNN
+622 RNN

>member
-31 LRRLENYKGIPLPF
+31 LKRLENYKGIPLPF
-45 VASVFTPEQVEEL
+45 VASVFTPEQVEDL
-58 AIEGFTRFESLAI
+58 AIDGFTRFESLAI

-101 EELGFA
+101 EELGFV
-107 EERDGDYHRPALSA
+107 EEMDGDYHRPALSA
-121 QRIAEHIGIGGGAIV
+121 QRIAEHVGIGGGAIV

-154 ISAGHYNNAVV
+154 ISAGYYDNAVV

-211 TRADSLREGDWLFE
+211 TRADNLREGDWLFE

-256 RDVSELAFVSAH
+256 RDASELAFVSAH

-288 SAVPLTALKGW
+288 SSVPLTALKGW
-299 FGHTLGA
+299 SGHTLGA
-306 SGVLEVIF
+306 SGVLEVIL

-339 NLSSELRATDK
+339 NLSPELRATDK

-371 VREGKERETAPEL
+371 VREGMERETAPGLE
-384 KEADHSMSEAVPELK
+384 KAAHSKGETAPELK
-399 ETAHLEAAHLEAA
+399 ETAHLMGEAAP
-412 HLEAAHSMGETA
+412 G
-424 PSLKELHRVHILPDG
+424 LKELHRVHILPDG
-439 VTLDGKPLPIQS
+439 VTLDGRPLPVQS

-457 SEIYKKYVGDYPKY
+457 SEIYRKYVGDYPKY

-484 TELLLSRGDVPQ
+484 TELLLSRSDVPQ
-496 DSKRATILF
+496 DSGRATILF

-540 IATGEIAIRHGYTGE
+540 IATGEIAIRYGYIGE

-565 EALMEKVVS
+565 EALMKKVVS
-574 SSFSQGGFR
+574 SSFSLGGFR
-583 SLICGFVDCESVD
+583 SLICGFVDC
-596 SGFVNS
+596 
-602 EFVDGDRGDRFEA
+602 DRGDSFEA
-615 DLKILVS
+615 DLKILVK
-622 NNFRNN
+622 NIG

>member
-71 RSIAEAL
+71 RSVTEAL

-107 EERDGDYHRPALSA
+107 AERDGDYHRPALSA
-121 QRIAEHIGIGGGAIV
+121 KRIAGHIGIGGGAIV

-154 ISAGHYNNAVV
+154 ISTGHYDNAVV

-211 TRADSLREGDWLFE
+211 TRADSRREGDWLFE

-256 RDVSELAFVSAH
+256 RDASELAFVSAH

-306 SGVLEVIF
+306 SGVLEVIL

-339 NLSSELRATDK
+339 NVSSGLRATDK

-371 VREGKERETAPEL
+371 VREGMEREAVPELKEAAHSMSETAPEL
-384 KEADHSMSEAVPELK
+384 KE
-399 ETAHLEAAHLEAA
+399 TAHWEAD
-412 HLEAAHSMGETA
+412 HSMGETA

-439 VTLDGKPLPIQS
+439 VTLDGRPLPIQS

-457 SEIYKKYVGDYPKY
+457 SEIYRKYVGDYPKY

-496 DSKRATILF
+496 DSGRATILF

-565 EALMEKVVS
+565 EALMKKVVS

-583 SLICGFVDCESVD
+583 SLICGFVDCEFVD
-596 SGFVNS
+596 GGFVNR

-615 DLKILVS
+615 DLKILVK
-622 NNFRNN
+622 NIG

>member
-19 ENWRAVMQGRSA
+19 ENWRAVMQGRFA

-45 VASVFTPEQVEEL
+45 VASVFTPEQVEKL
-58 AIEGFTRFESLAI
+58 AVEGFTRFESLAI
-71 RSIAEAL
+71 RSIKEAL

-91 FILSTTKADV
+91 FILSTTKGDV
-101 EELGFA
+101 EELGFVA
-107 EERDGDYHRPALSA
+107 ERDGDYHRPALSA
-121 QRIAEHIGIGGGAIV
+121 RRIAEHVGIGGGAIV

-154 ISAGHYNNAVV
+154 ISCGHYDNAVV

-211 TRADSLREGDWLFE
+211 TRADSLRDGDWLFE

-256 RDVSELAFVSAH
+256 RDASELAFVSAH

-306 SGVLEVIF
+306 SGVLEVIL

-339 NLSSELRATDK
+339 NLSPELRATDK

-371 VREGKERETAPEL
+371 VREGMERETAPEL
-384 KEADHSMSEAVPELK
+384 KE
-399 ETAHLEAAHLEAA
+399 T
-412 HLEAAHSMGETA
+412 AHSMGEA
-424 PSLKELHRVHILPDG
+424 VPSLKELHRVHILPDG
-439 VTLDGKPLPIQS
+439 VTLDGRPLPVQS

-457 SEIYKKYVGDYPKY
+457 SEIYRKYVGDYPKY

-484 TELLLSRGDVPQ
+484 TELLLSRSDVPQ
-496 DSKRATILF
+496 DSGRATILF

-565 EALMEKVVS
+565 EALMKKVVS
-574 SSFSQGGFR
+574 SSFSLGGFR
-583 SLICGFVDCESVD
+583 SLICGFVDCEFVD
-596 SGFVNS
+596 GGFVNS

-615 DLKILVS
+615 DLKILV
-622 NNFRNN
+622 RNN

>member
-45 VASVFTPEQVEEL
+45 VASVFTPEQVEKL
-58 AIEGFTRFESLAI
+58 AVEGFTRFESLAI
-71 RSIAEAL
+71 RSITEAL

-107 EERDGDYHRPALSA
+107 AERDGDYHRPALSA
-121 QRIAEHIGIGGGAIV
+121 QRIAEHVGIGGGAIV

-154 ISAGHYNNAVV
+154 ISCGHYDNAVV

-211 TRADSLREGDWLFE
+211 TRADSLRDGDWLFE

-256 RDVSELAFVSAH
+256 RDASELAFVSAH

-288 SAVPLTALKGW
+288 SSVPLTALKGW

-306 SGVLEVIF
+306 SGVLEVIL

-328 GFREIGVSGKV
+328 GFRETGVSGKV
-339 NLSSELRATDK
+339 NLSPELRATDK

-371 VREGKERETAPEL
+371 VREGMERETVPGLEKAAHSKGETAPEL
-384 KEADHSMSEAVPELK
+384 EK
-399 ETAHLEAAHLEAA
+399 
-412 HLEAAHSMGETA
+412 AAHSMGETA
-424 PSLKELHRVHILPDG
+424 PGLKELHRVHILPDG
-439 VTLDGKPLPIQS
+439 VTLDGRPLPVQS

-457 SEIYKKYVGDYPKY
+457 SEIYRKYVGDYPKY

-496 DSKRATILF
+496 DSGRATILF

-565 EALMEKVVS
+565 EALMKKVVS
-574 SSFSQGGFR
+574 SSFSLGGFR
-583 SLICGFVDCESVD
+583 SLICGFVDC
-596 SGFVNS
+596 
-602 EFVDGDRGDRFEA
+602 DRGDSFEA
-615 DLKILVS
+615 DLKMLVK
-622 NNFRNN
+622 NIG

>member
-45 VASVFTPEQVEEL
+45 VASVFTPEQVEKL
-58 AIEGFTRFESLAI
+58 AVEGFTRFESLAI
-71 RSIAEAL
+71 RSITEAL

-107 EERDGDYHRPALSA
+107 AERDGDYHRPALSA
-121 QRIAEHIGIGGGAIV
+121 QRIAEHVGIGGGAIV

-154 ISAGHYNNAVV
+154 ISCGHYDNAVV

-256 RDVSELAFVSAH
+256 RDASELAFVSAH

-288 SAVPLTALKGW
+288 SSVPLTALKGW

-306 SGVLEVIF
+306 SGVLEVIL
-314 GMMAVSES
+314 GMMAVSDS

-339 NLSSELRATDK
+339 NLSPELRATDK

-371 VREGKERETAPEL
+371 VREGMERETTPGLEGTA
-384 KEADHSMSEAVPELK
+384 HSMGEAAPELK
-399 ETAHLEAAHLEAA
+399 ETAHLMGEAAQ
-412 HLEAAHSMGETA
+412 G
-424 PSLKELHRVHILPDG
+424 LKELHRVHILPDG
-439 VTLDGKPLPIQS
+439 VTLDGRPLPVQS

-457 SEIYKKYVGDYPKY
+457 SEIYRKYVGDYPKY

-496 DSKRATILF
+496 DSGRATILF

-565 EALMEKVVS
+565 EALMKKVVS
-574 SSFSQGGFR
+574 SSFSLGGFR
-583 SLICGFVDCESVD
+583 SLICGFVDC
-596 SGFVNS
+596 
-602 EFVDGDRGDRFEA
+602 DRGDSFEA
-615 DLKILVS
+615 DLKILVK
-622 NNFRNN
+622 NIG

>member
-14 GMSSQ
+14 GMSSK

-45 VASVFTPEQVEEL
+45 VASVFTPEQVEKL
-58 AIEGFTRFESLAI
+58 AVEGFTRFESLAI
-71 RSIAEAL
+71 RSITEAL

-107 EERDGDYHRPALSA
+107 AERDGDYHRPALSA
-121 QRIAEHIGIGGGAIV
+121 QRIAEHVGIGGGAIV

-154 ISAGHYNNAVV
+154 ISAGHYDNAVV

-256 RDVSELAFVSAH
+256 RDDSELAFVSVH

-288 SAVPLTALKGW
+288 SSVPLTALKGW

-306 SGVLEVIF
+306 SGVLEVIL

-339 NLSSELRATDK
+339 NLSPELRATDK

-371 VREGKERETAPEL
+371 VRAGMERETAPG
-384 KEADHSMSEAVPELK
+384 
-399 ETAHLEAAHLEAA
+399 LED
-412 HLEAAHSMGETA
+412 AAHSMGETA
-424 PSLKELHRVHILPDG
+424 PELKETAHLMGEAAPGLKELHRVHILPDG
-439 VTLDGKPLPIQS
+439 VTLDGRPLPVQS

-457 SEIYKKYVGDYPKY
+457 SEIYRKYVGDYPKY

-496 DSKRATILF
+496 DSGRATILF

-565 EALMEKVVS
+565 EALMKKVVS
-574 SSFSQGGFR
+574 SSFSPGGFR
-583 SLICGFVDCESVD
+583 SLICGFVDC
-596 SGFVNS
+596 
-602 EFVDGDRGDRFEA
+602 DRGDSFEA
-615 DLKILVS
+615 DLKILVK
-622 NNFRNN
+622 NIG

>member
-58 AIEGFTRFESLAI
+58 AVEGFTRFESLAI
-71 RSIAEAL
+71 RSITEAL
-78 THTDLDVHGERTI
+78 THTDLDAHGERTI

-101 EELGFA
+101 EELGFV
-107 EERDGDYHRPALSA
+107 EERDGGYHRPALSA
-121 QRIAEHIGIGGGAIV
+121 QRIAEHVGIGGGAIV

-154 ISAGHYNNAVV
+154 ISCGHYDNAVV

-211 TRADSLREGDWLFE
+211 TRADSLRDGDWLFE

-256 RDVSELAFVSAH
+256 RDDSELAFVSAH

-288 SAVPLTALKGW
+288 SSVPLTALKGW
-299 FGHTLGA
+299 YGHTLGA
-306 SGVLEVIF
+306 SGVLEVIL

-339 NLSSELRATDK
+339 NLSPELRATDK

-371 VREGKERETAPEL
+371 VREGMERETAPG
-384 KEADHSMSEAVPELK
+384 
-399 ETAHLEAAHLEAA
+399 LEK
-412 HLEAAHSMGETA
+412 AAHSMGETA
-424 PSLKELHRVHILPDG
+424 PELKETAHSMGEAAPGLKELHRVHILPDG
-439 VTLDGKPLPIQS
+439 VTLDGRPLPVQS

-457 SEIYKKYVGDYPKY
+457 SEIYRKYVGDYPKY

-565 EALMEKVVS
+565 EALMKKVVS
-574 SSFSQGGFR
+574 SSFSPGGFR
-583 SLICGFVDCESVD
+583 SLICGFVDC
-596 SGFVNS
+596 
-602 EFVDGDRGDRFEA
+602 DRGDSFEA
-615 DLKILVS
+615 DLKILV
-622 NNFRNN
+622 RNN

>member
-45 VASVFTPEQVEEL
+45 VASVFTPEQVEKL
-58 AIEGFTRFESLAI
+58 AVEGFTRFESLAI
-71 RSIAEAL
+71 RSITEAL

-107 EERDGDYHRPALSA
+107 AERDGDYHRPALSA
-121 QRIAEHIGIGGGAIV
+121 QRIAEHVGIGGGAIV

-154 ISAGHYNNAVV
+154 ISCGHYDNAVV

-211 TRADSLREGDWLFE
+211 TRADSLRDGDWLFE

-256 RDVSELAFVSAH
+256 RDASELAFVSAH

-288 SAVPLTALKGW
+288 SSVPLTALKGW

-306 SGVLEVIF
+306 SGVLEVIL

-339 NLSSELRATDK
+339 NLSPELRATDK

-371 VREGKERETAPEL
+371 VREGMERETVPGLEKAAHSKGETAPEL
-384 KEADHSMSEAVPELK
+384 KE
-399 ETAHLEAAHLEAA
+399 T
-412 HLEAAHSMGETA
+412 AHSMGEAA
-424 PSLKELHRVHILPDG
+424 PGLKELHRVHILPDG
-439 VTLDGKPLPIQS
+439 VTLDGRPLPVQS

-457 SEIYKKYVGDYPKY
+457 SEIYRKYVGDYPKY
-471 HKMDALSRLAFLA
+471 HKMDSLSRLAFLA

-496 DSKRATILF
+496 DSGRATILF

-565 EALMEKVVS
+565 EALMKKVVG
-574 SSFSQGGFR
+574 SSFSPGGFR
-583 SLICGFVDCESVD
+583 SLICGFVDC
-596 SGFVNS
+596 
-602 EFVDGDRGDRFEA
+602 DRGDSFEA
-615 DLKILVS
+615 DLKILV
-622 NNFRNN
+622 RNN

>member
-45 VASVFTPEQVEEL
+45 VASVFIPEQVEEL
-58 AIEGFTRFESLAI
+58 AVEGFTRFESLAI
-71 RSIAEAL
+71 RSITEAL

-107 EERDGDYHRPALSA
+107 AERDGDYHRPALSA
-121 QRIAEHIGIGGGAIV
+121 QRIAEHVGIGGGAIV

-154 ISAGHYNNAVV
+154 ISCGHYDNAVV

-211 TRADSLREGDWLFE
+211 TRADSLRDGDWLFE

-236 STPAPSGEGARKVLE
+236 STPAPSGEGARKVME

-256 RDVSELAFVSAH
+256 RDASELAFVSAH

-288 SAVPLTALKGW
+288 SSVPLTALKGW

-306 SGVLEVIF
+306 SGVLEVIL

-339 NLSSELRATDK
+339 NLSPELRATDK

-371 VREGKERETAPEL
+371 VRAGMERETAPEL
-384 KEADHSMSEAVPELK
+384 KE
-399 ETAHLEAAHLEAA
+399 TAHL
-412 HLEAAHSMGETA
+412 MGEAA

-439 VTLDGKPLPIQS
+439 VTLDGRPLPIQS
-451 QGAGLL
+451 QGAELL
-457 SEIYKKYVGDYPKY
+457 SEIYRKYVGDYPKY

-484 TELLLSRGDVPQ
+484 TELLLSRSDVPQ
-496 DSKRATILF
+496 DSGRATILF

-519 SIAKPGEFYPSPSV
+519 SIAKSGEFYPSPSV

-565 EALMEKVVS
+565 EALMKKVVS
-574 SSFSQGGFR
+574 SSFSPGGFR
-583 SLICGFVDCESVD
+583 SLICGFVDC
-596 SGFVNS
+596 
-602 EFVDGDRGDRFEA
+602 DRGDSFEA
-615 DLKILVS
+615 DLKILVK
-622 NNFRNN
+622 NIG

>member
-1 MLKVVSTNIVSPL
+1 MLKVVSMNIVSPL

-45 VASVFTPEQVEEL
+45 VVSVFTPEQVEEL
-58 AIEGFTRFESLAI
+58 AVEGFTRFESLAI
-71 RSIAEAL
+71 RSITEAL

-107 EERDGDYHRPALSA
+107 AERDGDYHRPALSA
-121 QRIAEHIGIGGGAIV
+121 QRIAEHVGIGGGAIV

-154 ISAGHYNNAVV
+154 ISCGHYDNAVV

-211 TRADSLREGDWLFE
+211 TRADSLRDGDWLFE

-251 AVMKG
+251 EVMKG
-256 RDVSELAFVSAH
+256 RDASELAFVSAH

-288 SAVPLTALKGW
+288 SSVPLTALKGW

-306 SGVLEVIF
+306 SGVLEVIL

-339 NLSSELRATDK
+339 NLSPELRATDK

-371 VREGKERETAPEL
+371 VREGMERETAPGLE
-384 KEADHSMSEAVPELK
+384 KAAHSKGETAPELK
-399 ETAHLEAAHLEAA
+399 ETAHLMGEAAP
-412 HLEAAHSMGETA
+412 G
-424 PSLKELHRVHILPDG
+424 LKELHRVHILPDG
-439 VTLDGKPLPIQS
+439 VTLDGRSLPVQS

-457 SEIYKKYVGDYPKY
+457 SEIYRKYVGDYPKY

-496 DSKRATILF
+496 DSGRATILF

-565 EALMEKVVS
+565 EALMKKVVS
-574 SSFSQGGFR
+574 SSFSLGGFR
-583 SLICGFVDCESVD
+583 SLICGFVDC
-596 SGFVNS
+596 
-602 EFVDGDRGDRFEA
+602 DRGDSFEA

-622 NNFRNN
+622 DN

>member
-1 MLKVVSTNIVSPL
+1 MIKVVSTNIVSPL

-45 VASVFTPEQVEEL
+45 VASVFTPEQVEDL

-71 RSIAEAL
+71 RSVTEAL
-78 THTDLDVHGERTI
+78 AHTDLDVHGERTI

-101 EELGFA
+101 EGLGFTA
-107 EERDGDYHRPALSA
+107 ERDGDYHRPALAA
-121 QRIAEHIGIGGGAIV
+121 QRIAEHVGIGGGAIV

-154 ISAGHYNNAVV
+154 IRAGHYDNAVV

-225 RGEMDNDAFHL
+225 CGEMDNDAFHL

-256 RDVSELAFVSAH
+256 RNASELAFVSAH

-306 SGVLEVIF
+306 SGVLEVIL

-339 NLSSELRATDK
+339 NVSSELRVTDK

-371 VREGKERETAPEL
+371 VREGKERE
-384 KEADHSMSEAVPELK
+384 AVPELK
-399 ETAHLEAAHLEAA
+399 ETDHSMGETAPELKET
-412 HLEAAHSMGETA
+412 AHSMGETA

-451 QGAGLL
+451 QGAGVL
-457 SEIYKKYVGDYPKY
+457 SEIYRKYVGDYPKY

-484 TELLLSRGDVPQ
+484 TELLLNRGDVPQ
-496 DSKRATILF
+496 DSGRATILF

-519 SIAKPGEFYPSPSV
+519 SIAKQGEFYPSPSV

-565 EALMEKVVS
+565 EALMKKVVS

-583 SLICGFVDCESVD
+583 SLICGFVDCEFVD
-596 SGFVNS
+596 GGFVNS

-615 DLKILVS
+615 DLKILV
-622 NNFRNN
+622 RNN

>member
-45 VASVFTPEQVEEL
+45 VASVFTPEQVGEL

-71 RSIAEAL
+71 RSITEAL

-121 QRIAEHIGIGGGAIV
+121 KRIAEHVGIGGGAIV

-154 ISAGHYNNAVV
+154 ISAGYYDNAVV

-236 STPAPSGEGARKVLE
+236 STPAPSGEGARMVLE

-256 RDVSELAFVSAH
+256 RDASELAFVSAH

-288 SAVPLTALKGW
+288 SAVPLIALKGW

-306 SGVLEVIF
+306 SGVLEVIL

-339 NLSSELRATDK
+339 NVSSELRATDK

-371 VREGKERETAPEL
+371 VREGKERETAPGL
-384 KEADHSMSEAVPELK
+384 K
-399 ETAHLEAAHLEAA
+399 EAAHLEAA
-412 HLEAAHSMGETA
+412 HLMGEA
-424 PSLKELHRVHILPDG
+424 VPSLKELHRVHILPDG

-457 SEIYKKYVGDYPKY
+457 SEIYRNYVGDYPKY

-484 TELLLSRGDVPQ
+484 TELLLSQGDVPQ
-496 DSKRATILF
+496 DSGRATILF

-565 EALMEKVVS
+565 EALMKKVVS

-583 SLICGFVDCESVD
+583 SLICGFVDCEFVD
-596 SGFVNS
+596 GGFVNR

-615 DLKILVS
+615 DLKILV
-622 NNFRNN
+622 RNN

>member
-45 VASVFTPEQVEEL
+45 VASVFTPEQVEKL
-58 AIEGFTRFESLAI
+58 AVEGFTRFESLAI
-71 RSIAEAL
+71 RSITEAL

-107 EERDGDYHRPALSA
+107 AERDGDYHRPALSA
-121 QRIAEHIGIGGGAIV
+121 QRIAEHVGIGGRAIV

-154 ISAGHYNNAVV
+154 ISCGHYDNAVV

-211 TRADSLREGDWLFE
+211 TRADSLRDGDWLFE

-256 RDVSELAFVSAH
+256 RDDSELAFVSVH

-288 SAVPLTALKGW
+288 SSVPLTALKGW

-306 SGVLEVIF
+306 SGVLEVIL

-339 NLSSELRATDK
+339 NLSPELRATDK

-371 VREGKERETAPEL
+371 VREGMERETAPGLE
-384 KEADHSMSEAVPELK
+384 KAAHSKGETAPELK
-399 ETAHLEAAHLEAA
+399 ETAHLMGEAAP
-412 HLEAAHSMGETA
+412 G
-424 PSLKELHRVHILPDG
+424 LKELHRVHILPDG
-439 VTLDGKPLPIQS
+439 VTLDGMRLSVQS

-457 SEIYKKYVGDYPKY
+457 SEIYRKYVRDYPKY
-471 HKMDALSRLAFLA
+471 HKMDSLSRLAFLA

-496 DSKRATILF
+496 DSERATILF

-565 EALMEKVVS
+565 EALMKKVVG
-574 SSFSQGGFR
+574 SSFSLGGFR
-583 SLICGFVDCESVD
+583 SLICGFVDC
-596 SGFVNS
+596 
-602 EFVDGDRGDRFEA
+602 DRGDSFEA
-615 DLKILVS
+615 DLKILVK
-622 NNFRNN
+622 NIG

>member
-45 VASVFTPEQVEEL
+45 VASVFTPEQVEGL
-58 AIEGFTRFESLAI
+58 AVEGFTRFEALAI
-71 RSIAEAL
+71 RSVTEAL

-107 EERDGDYHRPALSA
+107 AERDGDYHRPALSA
-121 QRIAEHIGIGGGAIV
+121 QRIAEHVGIGGGAIV

-154 ISAGHYNNAVV
+154 ISCGHYDNAVV

-256 RDVSELAFVSAH
+256 RDASELAFVSAH

-288 SAVPLTALKGW
+288 SSVPLTALKGW

-306 SGVLEVIF
+306 SGVLEVIL

-339 NLSSELRATDK
+339 NLSPELRATDK

-371 VREGKERETAPEL
+371 VREGMERETVPGLE
-384 KEADHSMSEAVPELK
+384 EAAHSSGETAPELK
-399 ETAHLEAAHLEAA
+399 ETAHLMGEAAP
-412 HLEAAHSMGETA
+412 G
-424 PSLKELHRVHILPDG
+424 LKELHRVHILPDG
-439 VTLDGKPLPIQS
+439 VTLDGRPLPVQS
-451 QGAGLL
+451 QGAGFL
-457 SEIYKKYVGDYPKY
+457 SEIYRKYVGDYPKY
-471 HKMDALSRLAFLA
+471 HKMDSLSRLAFLA
-484 TELLLSRGDVPQ
+484 TELLLSRSDVPQ
-496 DSKRATILF
+496 DSGRATILF

-565 EALMEKVVS
+565 EALMKKVVG
-574 SSFSQGGFR
+574 SSFSPGGFR
-583 SLICGFVDCESVD
+583 SLICGFVDC
-596 SGFVNS
+596 
-602 EFVDGDRGDRFEA
+602 DRGDSFEA
-615 DLKILVS
+615 DLKILVK
-622 NNFRNN
+622 NIG

>member
-45 VASVFTPEQVEEL
+45 VASVFTPEQVEKL
-58 AIEGFTRFESLAI
+58 AVEGFTRFESLAI
-71 RSIAEAL
+71 RSITEAL
-78 THTDLDVHGERTI
+78 THTDLSVHGERTI

-107 EERDGDYHRPALSA
+107 AESDGDYHRPALSA
-121 QRIAEHIGIGGGAIV
+121 QRIAEHVGIGGGAIV

-154 ISAGHYNNAVV
+154 ISCGHYDYAVV

-211 TRADSLREGDWLFE
+211 TRADSLRDGDWLFE

-256 RDVSELAFVSAH
+256 RDDSELAFVSAH

-288 SAVPLTALKGW
+288 SSVPLTALKGW

-306 SGVLEVIF
+306 SGVLEVIL

-339 NLSSELRATDK
+339 NLSPELRATDK

-371 VREGKERETAPEL
+371 VREGMERETAPG
-384 KEADHSMSEAVPELK
+384 
-399 ETAHLEAAHLEAA
+399 LEK
-412 HLEAAHSMGETA
+412 AAHSMGETA
-424 PSLKELHRVHILPDG
+424 PELKVTAHSKGETAPGLKELHRVHILPDG
-439 VTLDGKPLPIQS
+439 VTLDGRPLPVQS

-457 SEIYKKYVGDYPKY
+457 SEIYRKYVGDYPKY

-496 DSKRATILF
+496 DSGRATIFF

-565 EALMEKVVS
+565 EALMKKVVG
-574 SSFSQGGFR
+574 SSFSLGGFR
-583 SLICGFVDCESVD
+583 SLICGFVDC
-596 SGFVNS
+596 
-602 EFVDGDRGDRFEA
+602 DRGDSFEA
-615 DLKILVS
+615 DLKILVK
-622 NNFRNN
+622 NIG

>member
-14 GMSSQ
+14 GISSQ

-58 AIEGFTRFESLAI
+58 AVEGFTRFESLAI
-71 RSIAEAL
+71 RSITEAL
-78 THTDLDVHGERTI
+78 THTNLELHGERTI

-101 EELGFA
+101 EELGFV
-107 EERDGDYHRPALSA
+107 EEMDGDYHRPALSA
-121 QRIAEHIGIGGGAIV
+121 QRIAEHVGIGGGAIG

-154 ISAGHYNNAVV
+154 ISCGHYDNAVV

-211 TRADSLREGDWLFE
+211 TRADSLRDGDWLFE

-256 RDVSELAFVSAH
+256 RDASELAFVSAH

-288 SAVPLTALKGW
+288 SSVPLTALKGW

-306 SGVLEVIF
+306 SGVLEVVL

-339 NLSSELRATDK
+339 NLSPELRATDK

-371 VREGKERETAPEL
+371 VRAGMERETAPEL
-384 KEADHSMSEAVPELK
+384 KK
-399 ETAHLEAAHLEAA
+399 TANL
-412 HLEAAHSMGETA
+412 MGATA
-424 PSLKELHRVHILPDG
+424 PGLKELHRVHILPDG
-439 VTLDGKPLPIQS
+439 VTLDGRPLPVQS

-457 SEIYKKYVGDYPKY
+457 SEIYRKYVGDYPKY

-496 DSKRATILF
+496 DSGRATILF

-565 EALMEKVVS
+565 EALMKKVVS
-574 SSFSQGGFR
+574 SSFSLGGFR
-583 SLICGFVDCESVD
+583 SLICGFVDC
-596 SGFVNS
+596 
-602 EFVDGDRGDRFEA
+602 DRGDSFEA
-615 DLKILVS
+615 DLKMLVK
-622 NNFRNN
+622 NIG